1 MYSLHCWVLS
11 SSLFLR
17 QVSLCVLG
25 WLESLHFSLCFLK
38 ARIIAVCHHTRLI
51 FFCLC
56 YIFFCFILISFYY
69 VWGYFVFSFL
79 GPWSASLNCSF
90 EIFLF
95 FFCRCSLLYT
105 IFLWLILLYPTCF
118 GILCFHLFWG
128 HVQVFLLI
136 SAVTPCS
143 FSYFPCTFVIPRF
156 CLYIS
161 SSISLC

>member
-51 FFCLC
+51 FFLSLLYFFLLHFNFFLLCLGL
-56 YIFFCFILISFYY
+56 FCFL
-69 VWGYFVFSFL
+69 FSRTL
-79 GPWSASLNCSF
+79 QC
-90 EIFLF
+90 IFKLF
-95 FFCRCSLLYT
+95 IWNLSIFFCRCSLLYT

-128 HVQVFLLI
+128 HIQVFLLI